1 MCATLL
7 LQVARPASLNFTEFS
22 ELSASLEACLLI
34 LHKQSADQ
42 DDDDACP
49 FPTPTISYI
58 FPILKAAMKAHMT
71 SDISLIE
78 KVTLLMALKRQVSEK
93 YVYSKLFL

>member
-7 LQVARPASLNFTEFS
+7 LQVARPASLDFTEFP
-22 ELSASLEACLLI
+22 ELFASLEACLLI

-93 YVYSKLFL
+93 YVYSKLFV